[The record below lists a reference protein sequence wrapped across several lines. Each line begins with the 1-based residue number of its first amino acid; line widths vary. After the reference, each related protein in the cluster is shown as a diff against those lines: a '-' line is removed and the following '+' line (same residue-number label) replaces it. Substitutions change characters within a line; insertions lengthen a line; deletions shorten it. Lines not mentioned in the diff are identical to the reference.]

1 MAEIQEGGGGGHKG
15 GKKRAKKQS
24 TRIDMTPM
32 VDLAFLLLTFFVLT
46 ATFSKPKSMEL
57 TFPAPPPP
65 DQKQDEVKK
74 GVTFLLTKDDRIFY
88 YEGQFRAAADEKGPK
103 TEITELS
110 FAQGKGGLHDFL
122 LTKNKDMHDQIRAL
136 DQKYKANQMADT
148 TFKRLVKLR
157 KADKESYT
165 YLIKTDD
172 KATYKNVIDVIDEL
186 NVNVVGKYVMVDIL
200 KPELDMM
207 NEKTG
212 EAVATAT
219 PETK

>member
-1 MAEIQEGGGGGHKG
+1 MAEIQEGGGGGHGKK

-65 DQKQDEVKK
+65 DQKVDQVKN
-74 GVTFLLTKDDRIFY
+74 GITFLLSKDDRIFY
-88 YEGQFRAAADEKGPK
+88 YEGEFKAVDDPVKGAK
-103 TEITELS
+103 TTLAELNFS
-110 FAQGKGGLHDFL
+110 QGSLHRYL
-122 LTKNKDMHDQIRAL
+122 LEKNKKMQDQIKEL
-136 DQKYKANQMADT
+136 DAKHKANQLADT
-148 TFKRLVKLR
+148 TFKRLVKKV
-157 KADKESYT
+157 KADKESFT

-186 NVNVVGKYVMVDIL
+186 NINVVGKYVMVDIL
-200 KPELDMM
+200 KPELDLV
-207 NEKTG
+207 NEKVGTN
-212 EAVATAT
+212 
-219 PETK
+219 

>member
-1 MAEIQEGGGGGHKG
+1 MSEIADSGGGSHKG

-65 DQKQDEVKK
+65 DQKPDEIKK
-74 GVTFLLTKDDRIFY
+74 GITFLLSKDNRIFY
-88 YEGQFRAAADEKGPK
+88 YEGQFRAVADEKGAP
-103 TEITELS
+103 TTLTELS
-110 FAQGKGGLHDFL
+110 FDQSSLHKYL
-122 LTKNKDMHDQIRAL
+122 LDKNKEMQDQVKAL
-136 DQKYKANQMADT
+136 EVKHKAGQLADT
-148 TFKRLVKLR
+148 TFKRMVRER

-172 KATYKNVIDVIDEL
+172 EATYKNVIDVIDEL
-186 NVNVVGKYVMVDIL
+186 NINVVGKYVMVDIL
-200 KPELDMM
+200 KPEYDLVKAKLGT
-207 NEKTG
+207 N
-212 EAVATAT
+212 
-219 PETK
+219 

>member
-65 DQKQDEVKK
+65 DQKPEEVKK
-74 GVTFLLTKDDRIFY
+74 GITFLLSKDNRIFY
-88 YEGQFRAAADEKGPK
+88 YEGQFRAADDEKGK
-103 TEITELS
+103 KTELS
-110 FAQGKGGLHDFL
+110 ELNFSQDTQESLRKYL
-122 LTKNKDMHDQIRAL
+122 LEKNKEMQGQIKDLIAKHERKEL
-136 DQKYKANQMADT
+136 PDT
-148 TFKRLVKLR
+148 TFKRLVRQR
-157 KADKESYT
+157 KADPNSYT

-172 KATYKNVIDVIDEL
+172 QATYKNVVDVIDEL
-186 NVNVVGKYVMVDIL
+186 NYNVVGKYVMVDIL
-200 KPELDMM
+200 KPEMDLVK
-207 NEKTG
+207 EKIGT
-212 EAVATAT
+212 TN
-219 PETK
+219 

>member
-65 DQKQDEVKK
+65 DQKPSEIKK
-74 GVTFLLTKDDRIFY
+74 GITFLLTQDDRIFY
-88 YEGQFRAAADEKGPK
+88 YEGQFRAADDDKGKK
-103 TEITELS
+103 TTLSELNFS
-110 FAQGKGGLHDFL
+110 QSSLHKFL
-122 LTKNKDMHDQIRAL
+122 LDKNKEMQDRIKAL
-136 DQKYKANQMADT
+136 DAKHKNNQLPDT
-148 TFKRLVKLR
+148 TYKRMVKEV
-157 KADKESYT
+157 KADKESFT

-172 KATYKNVIDVIDEL
+172 KATYKNVVDVIDEL
-186 NVNVVGKYVMVDIL
+186 NINVVGKYVMVDIL
-200 KPELDMM
+200 KPEMDLI
-207 NEKTG
+207 NEKLG
-212 EAVATAT
+212 IAAA
-219 PETK
+219 PAANP